1 MTEITYQNN
10 IPSHY
15 EERLRSIVEKIREDE
30 ALVKKIQDRN
40 FWQIIFSNNSRD
52 LAKAGMAQ
60 NELIRDLHR
69 TIQEIIKLRAADSEN
84 SVKIMDCVEAIQ
96 KEIAKIVPELRDNI
110 EFLFKNAVKTKKE
123 FELVKVDI
131 AERRSLD
138 GLLVDIKEIGQKQQE
153 YSNIDLLFLICES
166 IRDYIIGISLPNNGK
181 RKIIAMIKECNFG
194 EIKGEELNSVQ
205 TEIAELFNDPWFQQN
220 ATWGIWHQFIF
231 GQQTMAGDKCFSMA
245 EAISGIIDA
254 VTIQESDRYSDFR
267 DKLVRILDEF
277 LDKGIDVYGQYAPE
291 LSAIRKRLHENQFE
305 IALIGEFQGG
315 KSTTFNMLCDGREI
329 SPRGLNGGGI
339 KTSAAVITVQNIDGN
354 ETRNGLTEWAEIE
367 WLNVDEIRKRIGDA
381 LMLQEKNIPTACEDY
396 FEQKI
401 SAAWKEKPTGD
412 ELEILRIATLQ
423 FRLLAGK
430 NLDRITADKIVA
442 IDKFQSLV
450 KFPKNWET
458 RWADGM
464 NADFS
469 EEEILFTIVDSVLVR
484 IHSDS
489 LAKIGCR
496 ITDCPGLFVSR
507 WDTERAE
514 KVMMRANAIWYL
526 LNGEKELG
534 QSDLHALQRISDFR
548 LKEKCFFS
556 VNQKDNRKKSENIL
570 RVDTAKLK
578 AMNFYPDCIFIY
590 DAFLAFRMAQI
601 KLASK
606 NITRMEIECLAE
618 EARCNIEEL
627 NDDPKKCEA
636 ALKKMVLKHLYNLDE
651 DNWAEK
657 LAEEKTIS
665 PDLAL
670 QLTCISGVNDIF
682 SAIEKLIISRKAR
695 SILIDEGAEKC
706 MKVLNA
712 LDDNWKQQEDGA
724 KKELDKLQMEVK
736 QAREKLNEFTEKWR
750 EEFRF
755 LTIESLDDGLA
766 NDFFRDNEA
775 EIVKTIKERAVDIC
789 IKEWRGRHISSSAV
803 NRETERKISKCF
815 VELIGSEINN
825 YLSNIQDNE
834 KFKKEIHTP
843 FQNRLIKMKREWD
856 DMKKYSYLFLS
867 LETIEPDSSTD
878 FDFDAF
884 NAKLSGSIRTPSY
897 FAEFLKDFLTLRA
910 RRLAGSTPTKKIQK
924 FFKKEKPVEKA
935 YQAFRGSKEN
945 QQQIADALGVFRRK
959 YLQKLTEC
967 LNGMQ
972 EDLDKNIRAQEE
984 AVNKSNKEK
993 AEIAENAKEV
1003 REHIIVPYKEKL
1015 SSFKQEVCRFYDAR

>member
-84 SVKIMDCVEAIQ
+84 SVKIMDRVEAIQ

-194 EIKGEELNSVQ
+194 EIKGEELNSVK

-245 EAISGIIDA
+245 EVISGIINA

-339 KTSAAVITVQNIDGN
+339 KTSAAVITAQNIDGN

-367 WLNVDEIRKRIGDA
+367 WLNVDEIRKRIREA
-381 LMLQEKNIPTACEDY
+381 LLNFLTPEENIPTTCEE

-401 SAAWKEKPTGD
+401 SAAWKEKPIGD

-514 KVMMRANAIWYL
+514 LY
-526 LNGEKELG
+526 G
-534 QSDLHALQRISDFR
+534 
-548 LKEKCFFS
+548 
-556 VNQKDNRKKSENIL
+556 
-570 RVDTAKLK
+570 
-578 AMNFYPDCIFIY
+578 FY
-590 DAFLAFRMAQI
+590 
-601 KLASK
+601 
-606 NITRMEIECLAE
+606 
-618 EARCNIEEL
+618 
-627 NDDPKKCEA
+627 
-636 ALKKMVLKHLYNLDE
+636 
-651 DNWAEK
+651 
-657 LAEEKTIS
+657 
-665 PDLAL
+665 
-670 QLTCISGVNDIF
+670 
-682 SAIEKLIISRKAR
+682 
-695 SILIDEGAEKC
+695 
-706 MKVLNA
+706 
-712 LDDNWKQQEDGA
+712 
-724 KKELDKLQMEVK
+724 
-736 QAREKLNEFTEKWR
+736 
-750 EEFRF
+750 
-755 LTIESLDDGLA
+755 
-766 NDFFRDNEA
+766 
-775 EIVKTIKERAVDIC
+775 
-789 IKEWRGRHISSSAV
+789 
-803 NRETERKISKCF
+803 
-815 VELIGSEINN
+815 
-825 YLSNIQDNE
+825 
-834 KFKKEIHTP
+834 
-843 FQNRLIKMKREWD
+843 
-856 DMKKYSYLFLS
+856 
-867 LETIEPDSSTD
+867 
-878 FDFDAF
+878 
-884 NAKLSGSIRTPSY
+884 
-897 FAEFLKDFLTLRA
+897 
-910 RRLAGSTPTKKIQK
+910 
-924 FFKKEKPVEKA
+924 
-935 YQAFRGSKEN
+935 
-945 QQQIADALGVFRRK
+945 
-959 YLQKLTEC
+959 
-967 LNGMQ
+967 
-972 EDLDKNIRAQEE
+972 
-984 AVNKSNKEK
+984 
-993 AEIAENAKEV
+993 
-1003 REHIIVPYKEKL
+1003 
-1015 SSFKQEVCRFYDAR
+1015 